1 MFVRTRLFIYLF
13 IYLLINRQQK
23 KEKRLLTVTFFWL
36 VVTCYKTI
44 SQTFDLKFS
53 RELLWYFCVVR
64 DGTVKHSLEC
74 HIRYSNTS
82 IDG

>member
-13 IYLLINRQQK
+13 IYLLNRQQK
-23 KEKRLLTVTFFWL
+23 KEKRLLTMTFFGL
-36 VVTCYKTI
+36 LVTCYKTI
-44 SQTFDLKFS
+44 SQTFGLKFS

-74 HIRYSNTS
+74 QLGIQTPL
-82 IDG
+82 